1 MTTGGARPRVAIVTG
16 GARGI
21 GQATA
26 VRLAADG
33 CAVVIADVLDAG
45 AAVAGEIVAG
55 GGRARFIETDV
66 ADRGSVAAL
75 VDATEKTFGTVD
87 ALAAVAGILGDEHE
101 VAGVPEAE
109 WNRVLAINLN
119 GVLHCCQ
126 AVLPGMAGQ
135 GWGRIV
141 AVTSYSRNG
150 SPQYAPYAVSKA
162 GVVALIASIAHGYA
176 RSGVLANC
184 LQPGRAI
191 TDMITARFDE
201 EHLADPPG
209 VAIGR
214 YAQPEEMAEV
224 IAFLCSERNTYA
236 VGAVW
241 DSSGGV

>member
-1 MTTGGARPRVAIVTG
+1 MTIGAARPRVAIVTG

-33 CAVVIADVLDAG
+33 CAVVIADVDRAG
-45 AAVAGEIVAG
+45 AAVAGEIAAG
-55 GGRARFIETDV
+55 GGKARFIETDV
-66 ADRGSVAAL
+66 SDRDSVAEL
-75 VDATEKTFGTVD
+75 VAAAEETYGPVD
-87 ALAAVAGILGDEHE
+87 ALAAIAGILGEEHE
-101 VAGVPEAE
+101 VARVPAAE
-109 WNRVLAINLN
+109 WDRVLAINLN

-126 AVLPGMAGQ
+126 AVLPGMTAQ

-141 AVTSYSRNG
+141 AVTSYARTG
-150 SPQYAPYAVSKA
+150 SPLYAPYAASKA
-162 GVVALIASIAHGYA
+162 GVVALIGSVARGYA

-184 LQPGRAI
+184 LQPGRAL
-191 TDMITARFDE
+191 TDMVTARFDE
-201 EHLADPPG
+201 EYLANPPG

-241 DSSGGV
+241 ASSGGH